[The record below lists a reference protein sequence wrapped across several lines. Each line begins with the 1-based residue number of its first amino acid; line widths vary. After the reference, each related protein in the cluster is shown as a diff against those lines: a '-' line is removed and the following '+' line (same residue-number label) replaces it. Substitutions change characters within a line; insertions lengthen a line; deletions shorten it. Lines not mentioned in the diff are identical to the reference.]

1 MCRKDSE
8 VMEQQS
14 ACSRARARSKPLNS
28 NRDCDAMPT
37 CGCAACS
44 PSLPSQLSRVGE
56 LPAPVLQ
63 ITTLP
68 RDPADQYDHVFE
80 VALGHYMKVTRNNHN
95 TAMGEAVRFADAFV
109 AATEAETSSPRPTA
123 TASATLPRTRTG
135 SQSRGRAQTPAPMT
149 RRSTTPSA
157 LKRNVG
163 ARGRSSS
170 GVSFDDA
177 NPEVIPVPSS
187 EEEDWNRNMAPDRP
201 QMLEPA
207 GHPSVLAPPSVT
219 VPPSVLAPPMGADA
233 STPSRSWSTTS
244 TTTTVC
250 TTVHEQVTGQEGQQ
264 DHQGGEHSVGVSA
277 EPGPPRWTTSEP
289 VDALGGSDALASS
302 VVHPGEGPTVPA
314 SRNAEELRWQ
324 GHRIW
329 LAHRAVAVE
338 RDQAFLVNA
347 ARMPCK
353 LKLGLT
359 RLYKPPHR
367 AILLDYSLQLTTIS

>member
-1 MCRKDSE
+1 
-8 VMEQQS
+8 
-14 ACSRARARSKPLNS
+14 
-28 NRDCDAMPT
+28 MPT

-250 TTVHEQVTGQEGQQ
+250 TTIHEQVTGQDKGNKITREVSTQSASQPNPDRLDGRQANRWM
-264 DHQGGEHSVGVSA
+264 HLVAVMRWRRRWSIQGKARQYQLRGMPKNLDGKA
-277 EPGPPRWTTSEP
+277 TGF
-289 VDALGGSDALASS
+289 GS
-302 VVHPGEGPTVPA
+302 HIG
-314 SRNAEELRWQ
+314 RWQ
-324 GHRIW
+324 WREIRHFW
-329 LAHRAVAVE
+329 
-338 RDQAFLVNA
+338 
-347 ARMPCK
+347 
-353 LKLGLT
+353 
-359 RLYKPPHR
+359 
-367 AILLDYSLQLTTIS
+367 